1 MKTKIN
7 FICNDSEIETSI
19 HPGTT
24 LLDFIRKQLH
34 LTGTKEG
41 CREGDCGACTVLI
54 GELIENSVRYQSANS
69 CLFPVGDINGKHVV
83 TIEGLNSNELNTI
96 QKQFIEKGASQCGF
110 CTPGFIIS
118 LTAYL
123 LSNSKY
129 DSAEAVESLSGNICR
144 CTGHSSIINAARSV
158 LKYVIKNITQDEVHI
173 KELIHAGI
181 IPNYFLTI
189 EDRLKKLRKSES
201 IENKNN
207 YSVLNIS
214 GGTDLFV
221 QKWDEILNQD
231 INLIFSHNL
240 PDHITEKN
248 GKVVIGARTSISDFI
263 DSTLI
268 QKYFPTL
275 KNKLKLFGSL
285 PIRNRA
291 TIGGNIVNASP
302 IADMVNILLALNST
316 LEIKTDSSER
326 IILLKDFYKG
336 YKQVD
341 LNTGELIHSISFDIP
356 QGKYFFNFEKVS
368 KRTYLDIASV
378 NSSIYLSVQEDVISK
393 IYLSAGGVAPIP
405 LSLIKTSEF
414 LTGKSINSKNISN
427 AYNVALSEINPI
439 SDARGTKEYKVLLLR
454 QLIFAHFISL
464 FPDKI
469 SVREIA

>member
-1 MKTKIN
+1 M
-7 FICNDSEIETSI
+7 
-19 HPGTT
+19 
-24 LLDFIRKQLH
+24 
-34 LTGTKEG
+34 
-41 CREGDCGACTVLI
+41 
-54 GELIENSVRYQSANS
+54 
-69 CLFPVGDINGKHVV
+69 
-83 TIEGLNSNELNTI
+83 
-96 QKQFIEKGASQCGF
+96 
-110 CTPGFIIS
+110 
-118 LTAYL
+118 
-123 LSNSKY
+123 
-129 DSAEAVESLSGNICR
+129 
-144 CTGHSSIINAARSV
+144 
-158 LKYVIKNITQDEVHI
+158 
-173 KELIHAGI
+173 
-181 IPNYFLTI
+181 
-189 EDRLKKLRKSES
+189 
-201 IENKNN
+201 
-207 YSVLNIS
+207 
-214 GGTDLFV
+214 
-221 QKWDEILNQD
+221 
-231 INLIFSHNL
+231 
-240 PDHITEKN
+240 
-248 GKVVIGARTSISDFI
+248 
-263 DSTLI
+263 
-268 QKYFPTL
+268 
-275 KNKLKLFGSL
+275 

-316 LEIKTDSSER
+316 IEIKTDSSKR

-414 LTGKSINSKNISN
+414 LTGKSIESKNIFT